1 MIDVIDNG
9 LDILEQAK
17 GNLIIPSR
25 GLTRIDNKKFRLSI
39 TEDVL
44 IYMVTSLLSCSTAGK
59 AIWFHLS
66 LPTKNDLRKGILNL
80 FQNPCRCATVMR

>member
-1 MIDVIDNG
+1 VIDVIDNG

-39 TEDVL
+39 TED
-44 IYMVTSLLSCSTAGK
+44 
-59 AIWFHLS
+59 
-66 LPTKNDLRKGILNL
+66 
-80 FQNPCRCATVMR
+80 